1 MAKIVS
7 KTVGNSDTQQ
17 SLLYCLG
24 HLGWHN
30 TERIISI
37 LCCVSLSPAF
47 LPWKQCH
54 WLGGMPLLLIWPMW
68 CLFGL
73 ASLPPE
79 CRHFLFTS
87 GIINLPL
94 YKHWCMLFEN
104 YQISLNKISHKFLV
118 TTKLFRG
125 WKSLINLS
133 LYKHWC
139 MLFESNVASF
149 RLTRFIL
156 PAMLVKVLV

>member
-1 MAKIVS
+1 MAKIFS

-68 CLFGL
+68 CLFGP
-73 ASLPPE
+73 ASLLPE
-79 CRHFLFTS
+79 WRHFLFTS

-94 YKHWCMLFEN
+94 YKHWCMLFE
-104 YQISLNKISHKFLV
+104 S
-118 TTKLFRG
+118 
-125 WKSLINLS
+125 NLS
-133 LYKHWC
+133 HLLYFASNACKGVVGIK
-139 MLFESNVASF
+139 FIGNDISTKSESNICTKCFMNLSQF
-149 RLTRFIL
+149 N
-156 PAMLVKVLV
+156 